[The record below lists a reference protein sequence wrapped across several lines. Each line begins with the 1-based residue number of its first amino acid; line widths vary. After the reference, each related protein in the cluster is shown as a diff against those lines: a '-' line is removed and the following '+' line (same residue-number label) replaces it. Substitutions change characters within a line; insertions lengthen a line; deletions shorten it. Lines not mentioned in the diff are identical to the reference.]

1 MSKQKEKLYVVSE
14 KALPQIL
21 LQVVSAK
28 RMLETERD
36 LTVAEVTERVGI
48 SRSSFYKYKDE
59 INSFYDNTRG
69 KTISFLIQ
77 MKDEQGL
84 LSRLLGE
91 IAKFGVNVLTIH
103 QSIPV
108 NGIASI
114 SISIEITDE
123 NTDMTDFMEDVKSLE
138 GVQFLKVLAKE

>member
-123 NTDMTDFMEDVKSLE
+123 STDMTDLMEDVKGID

>member
-1 MSKQKEKLYVVSE
+1 MSEKKERLYVVSE

-28 RMLETERD
+28 RLLETERAM
-36 LTVAEVTERVGI
+36 TVAEATERVGI

-84 LSRLLGE
+84 LSRVLGE
-91 IAKFGVNVLTIH
+91 IAQYGVNVLTIH

-114 SISIEITDE
+114 SISIEITDGDADV
-123 NTDMTDFMEDVKSLE
+123 TDMMEAVKHLE
-138 GVQFLKVLAKE
+138 GIQFLKVLAKE

>member
-1 MSKQKEKLYVVSE
+1 MSKKKEKLYVVSE

-28 RMLETERD
+28 RLLETERK

-48 SRSSFYKYKDE
+48 SRSSFYKYKDD

-91 IAKFGVNVLTIH
+91 IARYGVNVLTIH

-114 SISIEITDE
+114 SISIEIADE
-123 NTDMTDFMEDVKSLE
+123 NTDMTDMMEEVSNLD

>member
-1 MSKQKEKLYVVSE
+1 MSKTKEKLYVVSE

-28 RMLETERD
+28 RLLETERD
-36 LTVAEVTERVGI
+36 LTVAEATERVGI
-48 SRSSFYKYKDE
+48 SRSSFYKYKDD

-123 NTDMTDFMEDVKSLE
+123 NADMTDMMEVVRSLD

>member
-123 NTDMTDFMEDVKSLE
+123 NTDMTDFMEDVKGLD

>member
-1 MSKQKEKLYVVSE
+1 MSERKEKLYLVSE

-21 LQVVSAK
+21 LQVITAK
-28 RMLETERD
+28 RILETERD
-36 LTVAEVTERVGI
+36 LTVAEATERVGI
-48 SRSSFYKYKDE
+48 SRSSFYKYKDDV
-59 INSFYDNTRG
+59 NSFYDNTRG

-77 MKDEQGL
+77 MMDEQGL

-114 SISIEITDE
+114 SLSIEVTNE
-123 NTDMTDFMEDVKSLE
+123 SADMTNMMEDIRSID

>member
-1 MSKQKEKLYVVSE
+1 MSEKKERLYVVSE

-21 LQVVSAK
+21 LQVVRAK
-28 RMLETERD
+28 RLLETERVM
-36 LTVAEVTERVGI
+36 TVAEATERVGI

-84 LSRLLGE
+84 LSRVLGE
-91 IAKFGVNVLTIH
+91 IARYGVNVLTIH

-114 SISIEITDE
+114 SISIEITDG
-123 NTDMTDFMEDVKSLE
+123 NADVTDMMEAVKHLE
-138 GVQFLKVLAKE
+138 GIQFLKVLAKE

>member
-1 MSKQKEKLYVVSE
+1 MSEKKEKLYLVSE

-21 LQVVSAK
+21 LQVMNAK
-28 RMLETERD
+28 RILETERD
-36 LTVAEVTERVGI
+36 LTVAEATERVGI
-48 SRSSFYKYKDE
+48 SRSSFYKYKDDV
-59 INSFYDNTRG
+59 NSFYDNTRG

-84 LSRLLGE
+84 LSKLLGE

-114 SISIEITDE
+114 SLSIEVTGESNGMTELME
-123 NTDMTDFMEDVKSLE
+123 NINRLD